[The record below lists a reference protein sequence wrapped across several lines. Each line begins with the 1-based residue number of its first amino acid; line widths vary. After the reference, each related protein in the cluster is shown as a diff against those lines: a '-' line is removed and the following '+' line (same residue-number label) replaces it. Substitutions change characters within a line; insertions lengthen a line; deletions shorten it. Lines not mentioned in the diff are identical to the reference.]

1 MFVFPDRWRKFWGIS
16 VSRGGPAAGITTE
29 TASQLNIGSIPNR
42 VLVSFLASDL
52 SFNLESDLGSFLV
65 RDWGSVEF
73 KVCESVFEFAFKS
86 VSRSAS
92 TKVPEEACDDPGD
105 PAFKD
110 GAQVVEPWDK
120 DGGPGAESIDEAE
133 DTEGIRVLSKV

>member
-42 VLVSFLASDL
+42 VLVSFLASDW
-52 SFNLESDLGSFLV
+52 SFDLESDVGTFLV
-65 RDWGSVEF
+65 RDWGSAF
-73 KVCESVFEFAFKS
+73 ESAFKS

-105 PAFKD
+105 PAFRD
-110 GAQVVEPWDK
+110 GTQFVEPWDK
-120 DGGPGAESIDEAE
+120 DGEPGAESIDEAE
-133 DTEGIRVLSKV
+133 ETEGKRIISKV

>member
-16 VSRGGPAAGITTE
+16 VFRGGPAAGITTE

-52 SFNLESDLGSFLV
+52 SFDLQNDVGSFLV

-73 KVCESVFEFAFKS
+73 IVCESAFESAFKS

-105 PAFKD
+105 PAFRD
-110 GAQVVEPWDK
+110 GAQFVEPWDK
-120 DGGPGAESIDEAE
+120 DGEPGAESIDEAE
-133 DTEGIRVLSKV
+133 ETEGKRILHKL